1 MYHVTDPL
9 LSLRVCYNLL
19 KPGGILLIETEGA
32 KGKELTLNYQG
43 KTNKGNNWYSPTT
56 STMQQMLEDMGF
68 EMSSAS
74 EADILTYT
82 APGRKTTTPDG
93 KSNQFGRLMAAGK
106 KGAKYKDFLR
116 AGSAR
121 LDIC

>member
-82 APGRKTTTPDG
+82 APGA
-93 KSNQFGRLMAAGK
+93 QFGEQRRPSSPPRRTCARRLCCSTAP
-106 KGAKYKDFLR
+106 
-116 AGSAR
+116 S
-121 LDIC
+121 